1 MADYTMNVKVLNLT
15 KTTEQWASFS
25 TIIPKGMLC
34 IETCTDGTTR
44 QKVGDGTKTFTQLP
58 YTTGRAMEGAVDS
71 VYGATAATQVEF
83 ETDPTLYYKKVDGY
97 WTQGT
102 SEDTWVANTWYPRT
116 SAGHDGI
123 QGAVPAPRDGDASK
137 FLTGAGTWEEIP
149 AAAIYRVRCG
159 EKDTTEGGTN
169 ATDKFIFEISTNGGT
184 TWTTADMVDYDDH
197 TSLPAIDLNL
207 FNVTGDEVGKIRS
220 ALLPSYVDDVLEG
233 YFIDGDFYPQ
243 STGDKPIV
251 KGYYYNGAFYEDTE
265 HTEEIT
271 GEEDVL
277 YYDMTDEAT
286 DLWYEYD
293 GAAFATTTAPDPA
306 AGETGIIYV
315 DIETNETYRWSGTD
329 FINISNPMSAETI
342 CAVMGI
348 PYTGVVGT
356 NGNFTGSIA
365 DVYTLVTTQPETFDP
380 TQYYKKSGNTYVA
393 GEVGDEWAADTWYTL
408 TEGSNGVHGFVPAP
422 TKAEAGKFLNASG
435 SWVEAIT
442 PTDNLTLNVVA
453 EFPTS

>member
-15 KTTEQWASFS
+15 KTTVEWSSFS

-44 QKVGDGTKTFTQLP
+44 QKVGDGTKTFAQLP
-58 YTTGRAMEGAVDS
+58 YVTGRVMTGAVNS
-71 VYGATAATQVEF
+71 VYGSTAATEEQF
-83 ETDPTLYYKKVDGY
+83 TADPTAYWKKSG
-97 WTQGT
+97 G
-102 SEDTWVANTWYPRT
+102 TWVQGKEGDTYAADTWYPRT
-116 SAGHDGI
+116 TAGSDGI
-123 QGAVPAPRDGDASK
+123 DGAVPAPKDGDASK

-149 AAAIYRVRCG
+149 AAAIYRVKCG
-159 EKDTTEGGTN
+159 EKDVDGTN
-169 ATDKFIFEISTNGGT
+169 ATDKFIFEVSTDGGT
-184 TWTTADMVDYDDH
+184 TWTTADMVDYSGT
-197 TSLPAIDLNL
+197 TSVQSINMNL
-207 FNVTGDEVGKIRS
+207 FNVSGDEVGKIRS

-233 YFIDGDFYPQ
+233 YFIDDDFYPQ
-243 STGDKPIV
+243 GTGDKPIV
-251 KGYYYNGAFYEDTE
+251 KGYYYSGAFYEDAE
-265 HTEEIT
+265 HTEAIT

-293 GAAFATTTAPDPA
+293 GSAFATTTAPEPA

-342 CAVMGI
+342 CSVMGI
-348 PYTGVVGT
+348 PYTGVATT
-356 NGNFTGSIA
+356 NGNFTGSTA
-365 DVYTLVTTQPETFDP
+365 DAYTLVTTQPETFDP
-380 TQYYKKSGNTYVA
+380 TAYYKKSGNTYVA

-408 TEGSNGVHGFVPAP
+408 TEGSAGVHGFVPAP
-422 TKAEAGKFLNASG
+422 TKAEAGKFLNANG
-435 SWVEAIT
+435 GWATAIT